1 MNIFLAVFLSYTTI
15 QNKRKKNV
23 AKVGQKVKKKYQ
35 KKGKKEKNIHSFY
48 LYNQKLQTETLRLTL
63 TTSFHIGF

>member
-1 MNIFLAVFLSYTTI
+1 MNIFLAVFLSYFTI

-23 AKVGQKVKKKYQ
+23 AKVAQKVKKKYQ
-35 KKGKKEKNIHSFY
+35 KKGKKGKNIHSFY
-48 LYNQKLQTETLRLTL
+48 LYNQKLQTEILRLTL